1 MSYSNGLLNFKLTSS
16 KGEKGDPGVGYNLT
30 VDGNYDIENKRLV
43 NVASPISDYDTAT
56 KKYADGNSSGVSGTS
71 STLTIDS
78 NIDMKDTYRIL
89 NLKTPID
96 GQEPATKQYAHINFI
111 LEMAIIL

>member
-96 GQEPATKQYAHINFI
+96 GKNQQQNNTLTSTLF
-111 LEMAIIL
+111 